1 MVEVADK
8 PSGPPAGW
16 YDDTTTPGRQRW
28 YDGAVWTE
36 HYQSTAAAPQTP
48 VQPTAQAHA
57 PAPVKTDS
65 RKARDKAVYTREQK
79 GHSLTK
85 HLLLG
90 IVVLYIPT
98 IYYAVSPNHYFHA

>member
-1 MVEVADK
+1 MSEDTSTT

-16 YDDTTTPGRQRW
+16 YDDPDGTGRQRW
-28 YDGAVWTE
+28 YDGITWTDQ
-36 HYQSTAAAPQTP
+36 YQSAPVVAQQSVQGGVQAP
-48 VQPTAQAHA
+48 VQ
-57 PAPVKTDS
+57 TDS
-65 RKARDKAVYTREQK
+65 RKARDKAVYTRQQK

-90 IVVLYIPT
+90 VFVLWIPT